1 MNNRIEKALSIR
13 DMSRTELCEK
23 TNIDKSKLS
32 SWIKH
37 RYEPKSESLYA
48 MARVLNVAP
57 AWLAGHDVPMETN
70 NNLNIKASN
79 IADIALALRNDN
91 ELIEIINN
99 MQRDPNLKSLIY
111 EASKLNESQ
120 IALLKNVILNFN

>member
-23 TNIDKSKLS
+23 TGIAKSNISL
-32 SWIKH
+32 WINHKF
-37 RYEPKSESLYA
+37 EPRQEALYK
-48 MARVLNVAP
+48 MAKVLNVSEM
-57 AWLAGHDVPMETN
+57 WLAGRDVPMETD
-70 NNLNIKASN
+70 NLNTKASN
-79 IADIALALRNDN
+79 IADIALALRNDD